1 MSLEST
7 FADLLCQT
15 YARRGSRKIEKGI
28 DEWAWAEAGAY
39 FQFEKDFKA
48 RHGGGIVLGQLT
60 YKNLG
65 TPTDPDTQFIIE
77 ALKVYFRNWWSPANV
92 SREGGFRKPDGLGI
106 SPGGRV
112 IEIIE
117 VKPYHSA
124 KEGTT
129 QLNEMI
135 TKIKDG
141 LNGYYQEECTR
152 TATSVGPDPANYV
165 TVKGSPWRPSGVGLV
180 IPLLPDPR
188 TEEVSWVCY
197 RPTLRADAA
206 EGAPPDG
213 VILYEIHFIDKKR
226 IQQQI
231 PQDVAERIAEAHAR
245 RRQAAEWNPF
255 ATNYVRQNP
264 KDAALMRDLA
274 LTLGVAA
281 AVAIVVVAVI
291 YAAPLVVGGAAAASG
306 TAATAGLGSVR
317 CSWVLT

>member
-7 FADLLCQT
+7 IANLLCQT
-15 YARRGSRKIEKGI
+15 YSRRGSRNIEKGV

-39 FQFEKDFKA
+39 FQFENDFKA

-65 TPTDPDTQFIIE
+65 TPTDPATQFIIE

-124 KEGTT
+124 KDGTT

-135 TKIKDG
+135 TKIRDG

-152 TATSVGPDPANYV
+152 TATSVDRTLPMRDGERL
-165 TVKGSPWRPSGVGLV
+165 SWRPSGAGLV
-180 IPLLPDPR
+180 IPCCPIPGR
-188 TEEVSWVCY
+188 KKY
-197 RPTLRADAA
+197 R
-206 EGAPPDG
+206 G
-213 VILYEIHFIDKKR
+213 
-226 IQQQI
+226 
-231 PQDVAERIAEAHAR
+231 
-245 RRQAAEWNPF
+245 F
-255 ATNYVRQNP
+255 ATDRRCAPTMHRQM
-264 KDAALMRDLA
+264 ASFLRD
-274 LTLGVAA
+274 TLH
-281 AVAIVVVAVI
+281 
-291 YAAPLVVGGAAAASG
+291 
-306 TAATAGLGSVR
+306 
-317 CSWVLT
+317 